1 MTQTHSVALLIET
14 SNSYARGVLDGI
26 ARYVRLHERWSIYL
40 PEQERGGRPPAWLSD
55 WKGDGVIARVETN
68 QIAAMLR
75 ETDLPVVDVSAAR
88 HLPEIPWVETN
99 DEAIAQMAA
108 EHLMERGFQNM
119 AFCGAPDFNW
129 SNWRKQYFSQIVKDE
144 GRQYFEFDSVSQN
157 SSEYSWSTEQN
168 ELVNWLKGLPRPV
181 GIFACYD
188 IKARALLDACREL
201 EIAVPEEVAVLG
213 VDNDHLLCEL
223 ADPPLSSIRCNS
235 SRAGFEAAHLLDRM
249 MAGESV
255 ESNALLIEPIGVE
268 TRQSTDILAID
279 DPEIA
284 HAVSFI
290 RKNAYSGIN
299 VNDILQEIPIS
310 RRAMEHRF
318 QKLLGR
324 TPHQEIFRLKIG
336 RVKNLLTETDLSL
349 FEISHSAGFQHE
361 EYLSVAFKK
370 AVGIPPS
377 EYRRKHST
385 L

>member
-1 MTQTHSVALLIET
+1 MKRTLSVALLIET
-14 SNSYARGVLDGI
+14 SNSYARGVLEGI
-26 ARYVRLHERWSIYL
+26 AKYVRLHERWSIYL
-40 PEQERGGRPPAWLSD
+40 PEQERGGHPPAWLSE
-55 WKGDGVIARVETN
+55 WKGDGIIARVETDK
-68 QIAAMLR
+68 IAAILR
-75 ETDLPVVDVSAAR
+75 KTGLPIVDVSAAR
-88 HLPEIPWVETN
+88 HLPDIPWVETN

-108 EHLMERGFQNM
+108 EHLMERGFQNF
-119 AFCGAPDFNW
+119 AFCGDPSFNW
-129 SNWRKQYFSQIVKDE
+129 SNWRKQYFAQIIKNE
-144 GRQYFEFDSVSQN
+144 GRQYFELDSISQN
-157 SSEYSWSTEQN
+157 STEYSWSVEQN
-168 ELVNWLKGLPRPV
+168 ELVRWLKELPRPV
-181 GIFACYD
+181 GIFACFD

-201 EIAVPEEVAVLG
+201 EISVPEEVAVLG

-223 ADPPLSSIRCNS
+223 ADPPLSSVRCNS

-255 ESNALLIEPIGVE
+255 NPNALLIEPIGVE
-268 TRQSTDILAID
+268 SRQSTDILAID

-284 HAVSFI
+284 HALSFI

-324 TPHQEIFRLKIG
+324 TPHQEIIRLKID
-336 RVKNLLTETDLSL
+336 RVKNLLTETELSL
-349 FEISHSAGFQHE
+349 FEIANCAGFQHE

-377 EYRRKHST
+377 QYRRQHSS